1 MSKFKKISIV
11 FLLIIFVGCA
21 SRFMGL
27 DMRISGAMTPNDII
41 GLAGDIQRA
50 DISAAEKRNLNIKLA
65 KRTLN
70 IAELYI
76 KMTVDGKK
84 MPQKEDILG
93 IIKALSKSLGE
104 IDENELAV
112 QITDI
117 IKNLSMLLLR

>member
-1 MSKFKKISIV
+1 MIKFKILSTV

-21 SRFMGL
+21 SKFVGL
-27 DMRISGAMTPNDII
+27 DMRISGAMTPKDIL
-41 GLAGDIQRA
+41 GLAADIQSA
-50 DISAAEKRNLNIKLA
+50 DISAAEKRKLNIKLA

-76 KMTVDGKK
+76 KMAVDGKQV
-84 MPQKEDILG
+84 PQKDDILA

-112 QITDI
+112 QITEI